1 MTTLAE
7 DELRASAM
15 NALAH
20 GADSLATPLANPAA
34 TMTALRGA
42 ELLAKALDQDPGAR
56 DLVAL
61 TGGSVLCAW
70 ALDSALFAL
79 HHVMCQTLVRVL
91 DIPHAETN
99 AAMLPRTME
108 AMRERAPVAM
118 KGLASALGTSPEE
131 LGPRIEALGGG
142 RRRLSTLGADDG
154 RIEGAIE
161 AMLARPE
168 LGMTPDAPEG
178 DELRRIVQSAW

>member
-1 MTTLAE
+1 MTTQAE
-7 DELRASAM
+7 DDLRASAM

-42 ELLAKALDQDPGAR
+42 ELLAKALDQDPGGR

-61 TGGSVLCAW
+61 AGGSVLCAW

-79 HHVMCQTLVRVL
+79 HHVMCQTLVRML

-108 AMRERAPVAM
+108 AMRDRAPAAM

-142 RRRLSTLGADDG
+142 RRHLSKLGADDR
-154 RIEGAIE
+154 RIEAAIE

-168 LGMTPDAPEG
+168 LGMTPDAPDG